1 MLNFE
6 FEVGDILKS
15 KTNSNMIIYV
25 LEIDRSQR
33 EVKNYWRYDHV
44 KIMKIFDNIVSII
57 ITDAFHLWNG
67 FEKI

>member
-15 KTNSNMIIYV
+15 KTNSNMIIYI
-25 LEIDRSQR
+25 LEVDRSQR
-33 EVKNYWRYDHV
+33 EVQNYWRYDHV